1 MPKGNGM
8 GPTGMGPRS
17 GRAAGYCAGY
27 GTPGFQNPA
36 HGRGG
41 AGGAWLGFFGLGRG
55 RQKMFYATG
64 LTGWQRSGAA
74 FGGAT
79 LGPEQE
85 LALLRN
91 RAKSLEEGLQ
101 QARERIA
108 ELEKQGQP

>member
-1 MPKGNGM
+1 MPRGNGM
-8 GPTGMGPRS
+8 GPNGMGPMS

-27 GTPGFQNPA
+27 GTPGFLNPA
-36 HGRGG
+36 QGRGG
-41 AGGAWLGFFGLGRG
+41 AGGAWMGFFGRGRG
-55 RQKMFYATG
+55 RRNMFYANG

-74 FGGAT
+74 

-91 RAKSLEEGLQ
+91 QEKSTEEGLQ

-108 ELEKQGQP
+108 ELEKQGQG